1 MKELHEM
8 FRDDLL
14 KEVLLETFKNPPK
27 LQSDF
32 AREFAQ
38 EVGALASLGLISTLE
53 GPREFGRK
61 WRITGI
67 GLDKLRKLGAL

>member
-1 MKELHEM
+1 M
-8 FRDDLL
+8 FKDDLL
-14 KEVLLETFKNPPK
+14 KEVLIEAYLSPFK

-38 EVGALASLGLISTLE
+38 EVACLASQGFISTLE
-53 GPREFGRK
+53 GPGMYGRK

-67 GLDKLRKLGAL
+67 GLDMLRRLEVL

>member
-1 MKELHEM
+1 M
-8 FRDDLL
+8 FKDDLL
-14 KEVLLETFKNPPK
+14 ADVLLAAFISPFK

-38 EVGALASLGLISTLE
+38 EVACLACLGLISTQE
-53 GPREFGRK
+53 GPQQFGRK

-67 GLDKLRKLGAL
+67 GLEKLRKLGVL

>member
-8 FRDDLL
+8 FKEDLL
-14 KEVLLETFKNPPK
+14 KEVLQEAFKNPFK

-32 AREFAQ
+32 AREFSQ
-38 EVGALASLGLISTLE
+38 EVGALASMGFISTLE
-53 GPREFGRK
+53 GPREYGRK
-61 WRITGI
+61 WRVTGI

>member
-1 MKELHEM
+1 MSM

-14 KEVLLETFKNPPK
+14 KEVLYEAFKNPFK

-32 AREFAQ
+32 AREFSQ
-38 EVGALASLGLISTLE
+38 EVAALASMGYISTYE
-53 GPREFGRK
+53 GPQQFGKK
-61 WRITGI
+61 WRVTGI